1 MSILKLVKN
10 QKTETKTTPEILKEY
25 RKIIRHKF
33 NVQRSV
39 VLYNR
44 NEQLEHETNK
54 IMPKIIFKK

>member
-44 NEQLEHETNK
+44 NEQLEHETKQNHAQNY
-54 IMPKIIFKK
+54 F